1 MDGASKNDSM
11 KLDINDKE
19 IYEVDEE
26 FTPKKRKT
34 NKLHKMERNYN

>member
-26 FTPKKRKT
+26 FTSKERKT
-34 NKLHKMERNYN
+34 NKLHKMKRNYN